1 MIHDLLVDHDS
12 GEIKTAQQHIVAAV
26 DGGSGANAESPSRDP
41 QGV

>member
-1 MIHDLLVDHDS
+1 MIRGSFIDHDS

-26 DGGSGANAESPSRDP
+26 DGGSGANAESPSLDP